1 MGMRKERQN
10 VATQPTA
17 ELDLKKGS
25 PVSLPTEA
33 QGVASK
39 RADLGLEELLD
50 GAKLA
55 EAPPFV
61 AEEALFVHQ
70 QGVLEERNVE
80 QWEERGVR
88 RARMCAA
95 QLLLL
100 ESIDDASL
108 KNHTSNLRLSS
119 FRACIMRARGASP
132 GKNRNAAQGAERSLF
147 SCASLKESYIRAVVL
162 N

>member
-108 KNHTSNLRLSS
+108 KNHTSNLRLFVFSCMHH
-119 FRACIMRARGASP
+119 AGARGVP
-132 GKNRNAAQGAERSLF
+132 GQK
-147 SCASLKESYIRAVVL
+147 
-162 N
+162 